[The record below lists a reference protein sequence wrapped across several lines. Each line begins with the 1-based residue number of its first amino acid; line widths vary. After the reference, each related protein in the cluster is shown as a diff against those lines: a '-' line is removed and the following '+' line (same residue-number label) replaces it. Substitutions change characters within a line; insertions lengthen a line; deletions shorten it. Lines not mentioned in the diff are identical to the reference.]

1 MEIDIDS
8 HHLVEVEPLYTE
20 ERGGPSLTVRVRI
33 VSGNFTGAIDEV
45 GLWREEV
52 ERFVTALERLERE
65 RVDEAVLGSMSP
77 DEFGFSLR
85 IVDRAGHAA
94 LTTWLRRPLL
104 SGPMV
109 GAEPRENVVALVE
122 RVDPTTLP
130 QIVDDFRLLL
140 AFRRPYPGTSD
151 PC

>member
-1 MEIDIDS
+1 MEIAIDS
-8 HHLVEVEPLYTE
+8 HHWVEVDPLYTE

-33 VSGNFTGAIDEV
+33 VSGRFTGAIDEV
-45 GLWREEV
+45 GLWRDEV

-65 RVDEAVLGSMSP
+65 RAGEAMLGSMSP

-85 IVDRAGHAA
+85 IADRAGHVA

-109 GAEPRENVVALVE
+109 GTEPQANVVALVE

-130 QIVDDFRLLL
+130 QILDEFRLLL
-140 AFRRPYPGTSD
+140 AFRRPYPGMSE